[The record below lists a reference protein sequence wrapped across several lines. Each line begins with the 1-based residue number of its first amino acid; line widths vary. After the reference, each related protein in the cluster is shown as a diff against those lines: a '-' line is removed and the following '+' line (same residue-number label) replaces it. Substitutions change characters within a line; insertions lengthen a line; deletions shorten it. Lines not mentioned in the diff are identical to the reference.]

1 MILTVVYIPES
12 STEFYFTAFST
23 DHFKTETLLLSF
35 EVEQVLLVIFSHV
48 VLQTGWFQCW
58 HQRFLVIQCL
68 IFKEKRAA
76 RGERQA
82 DILINYCSTSVI
94 SLNFGV
100 AINKKNS
107 LLDSRRDVLLTLA
120 VCCFVL
126 LYVTPGV
133 SADTLL
139 ESWQ

>member
-1 MILTVVYIPES
+1 MIFTVVYIPES

-35 EVEQVLLVIFSHV
+35 KVEQVLFVIFSHV

-100 AINKKNS
+100 AINKKLTAGLVERCFADCGCLLLCS
-107 LLDSRRDVLLTLA
+107 LVCDSWSF
-120 VCCFVL
+120 C
-126 LYVTPGV
+126 
-133 SADTLL
+133 
-139 ESWQ
+139 